1 MKRLIALVLV
11 AGCLSGCTSTIE
23 DATPVPE
30 PRKIDCN
37 LIFPGGSSVA
47 Q

>member
-1 MKRLIALVLV
+1 MFKRLVALVLV
-11 AGCLSGCTSTIE
+11 SGCSSACSSTIE

-37 LIFPGGSSVA
+37 LIFPGPSVA